1 MVSEKESLLTEYVS
15 AFQKEDLSSF
25 SLFFEETK
33 RPLFYNIY
41 ALTRCKE
48 ESEDLLQETYVRFL
62 ENIKKVRLDR
72 SILGYLMVLSR
83 NLALDHLRKKKHDS
97 LSEDVLSVYGT
108 RDHYQDERE
117 GLLERIQAILKEKE
131 FEVFVLR
138 AMDDLSFKEIAKLK
152 RRPLGTVLWL
162 YQNALK
168 KIRKEIPYESL

>member
-1 MVSEKESLLTEYVS
+1 MVSEKENLLIECVS

-25 SLFFEETK
+25 SFFFEETK

-41 ALTRCKE
+41 ALTRSKE

-62 ENIKKVRLDR
+62 ENIKRVRLDR

-83 NLALDHLRKKKHDS
+83 NLALDHLKKRKHDS
-97 LSEDVLSVYGT
+97 LSDDALSVYGT
-108 RDHYQDERE
+108 RDRYQDGAE
-117 GLLERIQAILKEKE
+117 GLLERIKTFLKEKE

-152 RRPLGTVLWL
+152 HRPLGTVLWL

>member
-1 MVSEKESLLTEYVS
+1 MVSEKENLLIDYVS

-62 ENIKKVRLDR
+62 ENIKKVRLDH

-83 NLALDHLRKKKHDS
+83 NIALDHLRKKKHDS
-97 LSEDVLSVYGT
+97 LSEETLSVYGT
-108 RDHYQDERE
+108 RDHYQDGYE
-117 GLLERIQAILKEKE
+117 GLLERIKAILKEKE